1 MRLVRRRRV
10 AEAVAQ
16 DGAAGPERRKDEA
29 ADMLGPRRLVEEK
42 LRLGMDGFLAGDEH
56 ESADLVRKGGA
67 AGLARD
73 EVRDVLRG
81 EVRRE
86 PPDLRRL
93 AGALNALK
101 RYEVGFQLSTR

>member
-1 MRLVRRRRV
+1 MRLVHRRRV

-16 DGAAGPERRKDEA
+16 DGPPGPEGGKDAA

-42 LRLGMDGFLAGDEH
+42 LGFGKDGLLAGDEH
-56 ESADLVRKGGA
+56 ERADLVRKGGA
-67 AGLARD
+67 AGLAGD
-73 EVRDVLRG
+73 EMEDPLRG

-93 AGALNALK
+93 AGALDPLE
-101 RYEVGFQLSTR
+101 RYELGFQLSTR